1 MSWMLTVGS
10 GHGPVGPVQ
19 EAQELKNCVLA
30 ALLVAGVG
38 EEDAEWESS
47 QALEVTAEGGTAWV
61 YTLPD
66 GRKIVAWREEEK

>member
-1 MSWMLTVGS
+1 MSWMLAVGS

-30 ALLVAGVG
+30 ALLVAGVD
-38 EEDAEWESS
+38 EEDAEWESA
-47 QALEVTAEGGTAWV
+47 QAPEVAAESGAAWT

-66 GRKIVAWREEEK
+66 GRKIVVWKETNG